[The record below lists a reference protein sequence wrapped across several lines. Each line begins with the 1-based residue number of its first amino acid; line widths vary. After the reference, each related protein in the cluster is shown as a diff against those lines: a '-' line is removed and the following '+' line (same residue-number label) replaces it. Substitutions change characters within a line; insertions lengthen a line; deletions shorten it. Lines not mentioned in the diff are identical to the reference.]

1 MDSKINVTCFTDLKE
16 STELTEKLSHD
27 GIRPYRE
34 EHLRIGRLLCELVG
48 GKYIKSIGDAHM
60 IGFDTLEPAFRFST
74 QLQQYYLP
82 QPCYEKAPLQV
93 RIGLFLG
100 VVEESGDGDLFGS
113 GVNQAARVEGKT
125 PAGEVWVNKDLV
137 GAINKVWSREKAEK
151 YFESRGEF
159 QLKGIKEPPKQE
171 LFSFNWLTYANEHPE
186 NSLAQLVHDH
196 LEEASIIPSNLSVE
210 DLAKPSFVIW
220 PVVPR
225 DLVNAIH
232 RGQLEMI
239 RLLTLAG
246 WRVNVLIA
254 DCGIS
259 ENPTR
264 EYSEEFRKKIEAY
277 AEVRHMKDFEILLMV
292 DLYKP
297 RSSSCHKLHTY
308 FQRVISDLTL
318 NDLIGFNQKHYI
330 KEVQDKVRE
339 KATLDFLRP
348 ALTIAAVLQL
358 SEQLG
363 GKCVVIVGD
372 DEHDQWVRAHDIPG
386 CRKQIGVLFN
396 PVLMKKKGLQAQQ
409 VKNWPHWDSC
419 HDVIEEMQRSNLA
432 SWAIRL
438 HAYLPNFPSKS
449 IEIDGTEFEPKDWKD
464 EKTFNKKVNKEVLA
478 RRVFDSILDI

>member
-1 MDSKINVTCFTDLKE
+1 MDSTVQVTCFADLKD
-16 STELTEKLSHD
+16 STLLTEKLGQD
-27 GIRPYRE
+27 EMRRYRE
-34 EHLRIGRLLCELVG
+34 EFLQVGQSLCELVG
-48 GKYIKSIGDAHM
+48 GNYIKNLGDGHL
-60 IGFDTLEPAFRFST
+60 IIFESPESAFRFSM

-82 QPCYEKAPLQV
+82 QPCYKKAPLKI

-100 VVEESGDGDLFGS
+100 VVEFCSGDVFGS

-125 PAGEVWVNKDLV
+125 QPGEILVNKDLV
-137 GAINKVWSREKAEK
+137 DAIGKVWAKVKTEK
-151 YFESRGEF
+151 YLKSCGKFE
-159 QLKGIKEPPKQE
+159 LKGIIDPPEQE
-171 LFSFNWLTYANEHPE
+171 LFSFDWLAYGMDNV
-186 NSLAQLVHDH
+186 NDGLALLIFNH
-196 LEEASIIPSNLSVE
+196 LQEASVIPSNLSIR
-210 DLAKPSFVIW
+210 DIAKPAFIIW

-259 ENPTR
+259 ESLTR

-277 AEVRHMKDFEILLMV
+277 AEMRHMKDLKILLMR

-297 RSSSCHKLHTY
+297 RSSSCDKLHTY

-318 NDLIGFNQKHYI
+318 DDLIGINKKDYI
-330 KEVQDKVRE
+330 KEEQEKVGE

-363 GKCVVIVGD
+363 GKCVVIVGN
-372 DEHDQWVRAHDIPG
+372 DEHDQWIRAHDIPG

-396 PVLMKKKGLQAQQ
+396 PVLMKKKKKGPQAQQ
-409 VKNWPHWDSC
+409 LKNWPHWDSW
-419 HDVIEEMQRSNLA
+419 HDMSEEMKKTNLA
-432 SWAIRL
+432 SWTIQL
-438 HAYLPNFPSKS
+438 HAFIPSFPRRRIKIGQKEVCKEDFEK
-449 IEIDGTEFEPKDWKD
+449 IEEHVT
-464 EKTFNKKVNKEVLA
+464 NEVLA
-478 RRVFDSILDI
+478 KHVFDNILSI